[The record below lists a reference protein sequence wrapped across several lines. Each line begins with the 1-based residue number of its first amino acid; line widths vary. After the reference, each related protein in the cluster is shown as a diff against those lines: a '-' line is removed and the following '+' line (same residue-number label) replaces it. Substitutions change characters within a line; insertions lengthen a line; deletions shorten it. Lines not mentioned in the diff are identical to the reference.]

1 MTKLNTTWDN
11 QGYGSTITLAQYK
24 LYVPIVYSAL
34 TLTQDAT
41 ESTALAAVTAFDF
54 ENDKVGIQFQVA
66 ILLEKKLRVD
76 ISRNPWT
83 AVAAIEAFK
92 TAYSIV

>member
-1 MTKLNTTWDN
+1 MTKLNTTWDA
-11 QGYGSTITLAQYK
+11 QGFASTITLAQYK
-24 LYVPIVYSAL
+24 SYVPAVYTAL
-34 TLTQDAT
+34 TLLQDTT

-54 ENDKVGIQFQVA
+54 ENDKVGTQFQVA

-76 ISRNPWT
+76 ISRDPWT
-83 AVAAIEAFK
+83 AVPAIEAFK